1 MDKKVLIV
9 EDEPDV
15 GEYLKTVLEA
25 EGYRTFL
32 SDDARKAFET
42 AKEVRP
48 DLICLDIMMPRESGI
63 SFYIRLKKN
72 DLLRGIPVVIVSGA
86 IHLGEFD
93 FRAYVP
99 DTSIAPPEQYIEKP
113 IVVEAFLKTVK
124 ELTAAGDSA
133 KTRK

>member
-1 MDKKVLIV
+1 
-9 EDEPDV
+9 
-15 GEYLKTVLEA
+15 
-25 EGYRTFL
+25 
-32 SDDARKAFET
+32 
-42 AKEVRP
+42 

-113 IVVEAFLKTVK
+113 IVVEAFLKTVE

-133 KTRK
+133 KTRE